1 MSMDDILKVLV
12 ESRQQ
17 GGSQSSSKGTDPMT
31 ELIGGLLGGG
41 TTGGQGD
48 AMSGILGSLLGGGQS
63 TTSGGSQQQDTMSN
77 VLGSLMGGGGQSQ
90 TSNQQQD
97 AMSGMLGSLL
107 GGGGQPQTSGQQQ
120 DAMSGVLGSLLGG
133 GGTQQ
138 AGGLGTIMSLLEMV
152 TGTGQQTGIAQSP
165 LTNSNNP
172 IMSLVQPFITPL
184 ANKLKISP
192 QLAMIV
198 VSFVLQKMLAHHPT
212 SGRDS
217 TQLNLDQMLN
227 QLNSSGK
234 LNPNLMQNSGMVEEL
249 SQVTGMNQ
257 AMAAKSL
264 NTAFT
269 MVGNHALKVAAS
281 PTTARKASDGVKRA

>member
-17 GGSQSSSKGTDPMT
+17 GGTQSSSKGSDPMSD
-31 ELIGGLLGGG
+31 LIGGLLGGG
-41 TTGGQGD
+41 GSGGSSD
-48 AMSGILGSLLGGGQS
+48 LMSGMLGSLLGGGQPQA
-63 TTSGGSQQQDTMSN
+63 G
-77 VLGSLMGGGGQSQ
+77 
-90 TSNQQQD
+90 NQQQD

-107 GGGGQPQTSGQQQ
+107 GGGGQPQTSNQGSGS
-120 DAMSGVLGSLLGG
+120 MSDLLGG
-133 GGTQQ
+133 LMGGQAQTGGQQ

-152 TGTGQQTGIAQSP
+152 TGSGQQTGTAQSS
-165 LTNSNNP
+165 LTSSNSP
-172 IMSLVQPFITPL
+172 IMNLVQPYITPL

-198 VSFVLQKMLAHHPT
+198 VSFVLEKLLAHHPT

-217 TQLNLDQMLN
+217 TQFDLDQMLN
-227 QLNSSGK
+227 QLNSGK
-234 LNPNLMQNSGMVEEL
+234 LDPKIIKNSGMVEEL
-249 SQVTGMNQ
+249 SKATGMNQ

-269 MVGNHALKVAAS
+269 MVGKRALTVASTPPARTAS
-281 PTTARKASDGVKRA
+281 GGVKRA

>member
-48 AMSGILGSLLGGGQS
+48 AMGGILGSLLGGGQS
-63 TTSGGSQQQDTMSN
+63 TPSGGSQQQDAMSN
-77 VLGSLMGGGGQSQ
+77 MLGSLLGGGGQSQ

-97 AMSGMLGSLL
+97 AMSGM
-107 GGGGQPQTSGQQQ
+107 
-120 DAMSGVLGSLLGG
+120 LGSLLGG

-152 TGTGQQTGIAQSP
+152 TGTGQQTGIAQSS
-165 LTNSNNP
+165 LTSSNNP
-172 IMSLVQPFITPL
+172 IMNLVQPFITPL

-217 TQLNLDQMLN
+217 TQLNLDQMLS

-234 LNPNLMQNSGMVEEL
+234 LNPNLLQNSGMVEEL

-281 PTTARKASDGVKRA
+281 PTTARKASGGVKRA